1 VENAGGGGIQLVE
14 GLNFRVL
21 ARNSPVFFFPR
32 MFSRTGF
39 LGHEYYRSFQDHGLN
54 RLFSGVLA
62 EGLRMAVLSRFRDR
76 AADLENFVYELCGCE
91 TVSLKLFEH
100 AI

>member
-1 VENAGGGGIQLVE
+1 ME

-21 ARNSPVFFFPR
+21 ARNSPVFCFPR

-39 LGHEYYRSFQDHGLN
+39 LGFGYYRFSLFYGLEG
-54 RLFSGVLA
+54 LFSGFSA

-76 AADLENFVYELCGCE
+76 AADLENFVYELRGCE
-91 TVSLKLFEH
+91 TVSLELFQH
-100 AI
+100 PV